1 MTIAADL
8 SPLLDSLYL
17 PFAAWLHRHRKRR
30 EKALVVGLC
39 GAQGSGKSTVSALLQ
54 AVLASGFNQRVVTFS
69 IDDIYKTRAEREAM
83 AREVHPLFA
92 TRGVPGTH
100 EVNLG
105 IATIASLQNQKSTQ
119 PTAIPAFDKARD
131 DRHPENAWP
140 RFQGPV
146 DVIIF
151 EGWCVGALPQ
161 PEEALMEPINGL
173 EARDDPSGAWRKAVN
188 QALDGQYRKLF
199 ALIDVL
205 LMLKVDS
212 MHSVFEWRR
221 LQERKLAQKA
231 AEERL
236 PASELRLMSDDQLLD
251 RFIMHYERLTRHI
264 LSEMPARAD
273 IVFPLDATHN
283 PAQVLINKPLK

>member
-1 MTIAADL
+1 MKISADL

-17 PFAAWLHRHRKRR
+17 PSAAWLHRHRKRR
-30 EKALVVGLC
+30 ERALVVGLC
-39 GAQGSGKSTVSALLQ
+39 GAQGSGKSTLSALLQ
-54 AVLASGFNQRVVTFS
+54 AVLPSGFNQRVVTFS
-69 IDDIYKTRAEREAM
+69 IDDIYKTKAERDAM

-100 EVNLG
+100 DVNLG
-105 IATIASLQNQKSTQ
+105 IVTITSLQKQNSTQ
-119 PTAIPAFDKARD
+119 STAIPAFDKARD
-131 DRHPENAWP
+131 DRRPENAWP
-140 RFQGPV
+140 RIQGPV

-161 PEEALMEPINGL
+161 PEEALMAPINAL
-173 EARDDPSGAWRKAVN
+173 ETRDDPGGEWRTAVN
-188 QALDGQYRKLF
+188 QALDGEYRKLF

-212 MHSVFEWRR
+212 MSSVFEWRR

-231 AEERL
+231 AEEQL
-236 PASELRLMSDDQLLD
+236 PASELRLMSDDQLD

-283 PAQVLINKPLK
+283 PAHVLINKPIE